1 MGVTGD
7 LERAVSERGSRGNSD
22 SEKLS
27 SRQIEHYN
35 GSLLL
40 KDSFQRI
47 DKKTRQ

>member
-27 SRQIEHYN
+27 SRQIEHY
-35 GSLLL
+35 
-40 KDSFQRI
+40 RI